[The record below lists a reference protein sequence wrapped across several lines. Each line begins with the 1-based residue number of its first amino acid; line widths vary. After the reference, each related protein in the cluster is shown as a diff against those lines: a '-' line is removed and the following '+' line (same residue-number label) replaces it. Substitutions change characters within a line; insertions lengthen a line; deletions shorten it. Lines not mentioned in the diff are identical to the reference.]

1 MKRLLPTALLLAAI
15 LILEILSNR
24 SVNKI
29 CASAEKQLAIYSELS
44 SNGDYTKA
52 KEKANEINKYWEKKS
67 RLLSLY
73 VNHGY
78 IDEIALNLN
87 RLAAPLTPDNT
98 EQAESALADTKY
110 LLGQIL
116 NEQRFSIESFY

>member
-1 MKRLLPTALLLAAI
+1 MKRLFPTALLFAAT
-15 LILEILSNR
+15 LILAISGNR
-24 SVNKI
+24 GVNKI
-29 CASAEKQLAIYSELS
+29 CVSTEKQLTIYSELS

-52 KEKANEINKYWEKKS
+52 EEKANEINKYWEKES

-87 RLAAPLTPDNT
+87 RLAAPLTADNT
-98 EQAESALADTKY
+98 GQAESALADTKY

-116 NEQRFSIESFY
+116 DEQRFSIESFY